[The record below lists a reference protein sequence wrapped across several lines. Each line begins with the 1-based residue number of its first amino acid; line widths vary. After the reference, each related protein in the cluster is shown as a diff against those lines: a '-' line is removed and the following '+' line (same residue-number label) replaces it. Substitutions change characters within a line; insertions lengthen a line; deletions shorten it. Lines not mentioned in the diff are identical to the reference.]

1 MGAWGYGTWDGDS
14 ALDYLGDWVHALKR
28 DIEKNLKANARKVNV
43 IDRPVLA
50 GVAMLRALIVGTGE
64 RYFLARS
71 KAVAWRDQYLAWFDQ
86 PEVLEC
92 HQHPEQFRREAVK
105 EFRRLIACAD
115 PSEETESLE
124 ESLDEEHERVEA
136 EKRQKHAKRRKKR
149 SGARK

>member
-14 ALDYLGDWVHALKR
+14 ALDYLGDYIDKLKR
-28 DIEKNLKANARKVNV
+28 DVEKNLRANAREVDI

-71 KAVAWRDQYLAWFDQ
+71 KARAWRDRYLAWFDQ
-86 PEVLEC
+86 PEVLDC
-92 HQHPEQFRREAVK
+92 HTNPALFRKEAVK

-115 PSEETESLE
+115 PSAETEALE
-124 ESLDEEHERVEA
+124 ESLDEEDERVAA
-136 EKRQKHAKRRKKR
+136 EQTKKRKKR
-149 SGARK
+149 RNKARRG